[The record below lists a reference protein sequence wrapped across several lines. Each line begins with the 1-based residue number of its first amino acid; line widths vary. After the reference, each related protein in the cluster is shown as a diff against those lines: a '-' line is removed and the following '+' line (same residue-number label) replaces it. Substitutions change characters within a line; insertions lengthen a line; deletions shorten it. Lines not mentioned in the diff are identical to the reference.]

1 MGTIF
6 QREEKPESLFDKIL
20 KNRTI
25 EYKQD
30 DSLGALRSEGGIG

>member
-1 MGTIF
+1 MPLHFLAGC
-6 QREEKPESLFDKIL
+6 DKIL